1 MIVIVSPVLFAED
14 HYPLGNA
21 PLRVDEVPQSAAFE
35 KSRRHPKV
43 MPGLQASL
51 TQFPALSDRRSG
63 SFLTVC
69 LEPTRLCV

>member
-14 HYPLGNA
+14 HYPLGNV

-43 MPGLQASL
+43 MPALQASFMR
-51 TQFPALSDRRSG
+51 FPALSDSVRL
-63 SFLTVC
+63 FLKVRF
-69 LEPTRLCV
+69 ESA